1 MAIRLLDGDGAE
13 QFRGRVNSDQAF
25 RLAARD
31 MVLNLAVEAGSE
43 ARLIAIRDG
52 VLRSIVRFVPL
63 TEPVDITIR
72 GSIEFWDKLLS
83 PVPPP
88 RFQNLYAGVR
98 AGTCEV
104 IGNGELYSAYFA
116 ALTRMIDVMREL
128 ENSPAPR

>member
-1 MAIRLLDGDGAE
+1 MAIRLLDVGGAE
-13 QFRGRVNSDQAF
+13 QFRDRVNSDQAF

-31 MVLNLAVEAGSE
+31 MVLNLAVEAGGE

-52 VLRSIVRFVPL
+52 ALRSIARFVPL

-72 GSIEFWDKLLS
+72 GSTEFWDKLLS